1 MPESTSIPWTE
12 LDKQSFS
19 GPIQMIKAAVPYM
32 SPENGQTFAM
42 LARILEFAH
51 TRDIF
56 HEEKVSI
63 CSVSGNKRPDIE
75 DILRD
80 IRKYCAPA
88 EAEQI
93 DQFLNIF
100 MAIRL
105 YNQYNELTKNSD
117 ISNLMNSMNS
127 LNTMNPMNM
136 NNLNISP
143 EQIKMLQS
151 MLHAQSTGTPKDT

>member
-1 MPESTSIPWTE
+1 MPETSSIPWTE

-19 GPIQMIKAAVPYM
+19 GPIQMLKAAVPYL
-32 SPENGQTFAM
+32 SPAHGQTLAM
-42 LARILEFAH
+42 VVRLLELAH
-51 TRDIF
+51 TQNIF
-56 HEEKVSI
+56 HEEKISI
-63 CSVSGNKRPDIE
+63 CSVSGNKRPEIE

-93 DQFLNIF
+93 DQFLNMF

-127 LNTMNPMNM
+127 LNTMNSM

-151 MLHAQSTGTPKDT
+151 MLHAQSADNRKET